1 MHIQREP
8 DDTGQQKCRLR
19 YRLYFTVTWKG
30 VANADYYQL
39 CCNNTS
45 YSGYHSLQYEST
57 GAGSY
62 TGKYYIDIKK
72 GYKRRAWVSACNKQ
86 YGVYCD
92 STLRTFDRT
101 TYQASLTAAKTTS
114 PKTSITSL
122 KNLSGKKTVTIS
134 GKNTTSKKIRK

>member
-1 MHIQREP
+1 M
-8 DDTGQQKCRLR
+8 
-19 YRLYFTVTWKG
+19 
-30 VANADYYQL
+30 ANANYYQL

-72 GYKRRAWVSACNKQ
+72 DYKGRAWVTAYNKQ
-86 YGVYCD
+86 YGVHCD
-92 STLRTFDRT
+92 STIRTFDRT

-122 KNLSGKKTVTIS
+122 KNLSGKKYYSGWSTVKKI
-134 GKNTTSKKIRK
+134 KIRK